1 MIILYESEVNCVLQE
16 DESLRRWKE
25 KLLGSLES
33 DLDGLFKDLSLF
45 VALYNNNDF
54 RLGLFKLFFF
64 PLIGQL
70 DPEVKFHSIGILSED
85 FGEIVTPLPVEENQN
100 GRTLFT
106 LREGSR
112 YQLKLQFSVMHNLVS
127 GLTYLNTV
135 WKGGLQGTHLLL
147 FFLFLLLIKLV
158 YIGFL

>member
-1 MIILYESEVNCVLQE
+1 MVC
-16 DESLRRWKE
+16 LRTFFFVY
-25 KLLGSLES
+25 
-33 DLDGLFKDLSLF
+33 DPCLF
-45 VALYNNNDF
+45 VLCNSFCLVCLCCFCFY
-54 RLGLFKLFFF
+54 

-85 FGEIVTPLPVEENQN
+85 FGEIVTPLPVEDNQN

-127 GLTYLNTV
+127 GLTYSNTV
-135 WKGGLQGTHLLL
+135 WKGGFQGTCLVLSL
-147 FFLFLLLIKLV
+147 FLFLRIDNLV
-158 YIGFL
+158 WIDFL

>member
-1 MIILYESEVNCVLQE
+1 E

-25 KLLGSLES
+25 KLLGCLES
-33 DLDGLFKDLSLF
+33 DLD
-45 VALYNNNDF
+45 
-54 RLGLFKLFFF
+54 
-64 PLIGQL
+64 GQL

-127 GLTYLNTV
+127 GLTYSNTV
-135 WKGGLQGTHLLL
+135 WKGGLQGPFSVLWLEE
-147 FFLFLLLIKLV
+147 FLGIV
-158 YIGFL
+158 GAIGRTNAAPQVATSL

>member
-1 MIILYESEVNCVLQE
+1 MVC
-16 DESLRRWKE
+16 LRT
-25 KLLGSLES
+25 LSVY
-33 DLDGLFKDLSLF
+33 DPCLFE
-45 VALYNNNDF
+45 LYNNNGF
-54 RLGLFKLFFF
+54 RFGLFKLFF

-85 FGEIVTPLPVEENQN
+85 FGEIVTPLPVEENHN

-127 GLTYLNTV
+127 GLTYSNTV
-135 WKGGLQGTHLLL
+135 WKGGLQGTHLVL
-147 FFLFLLLIKLV
+147 FFLSLLLVKLV
-158 YIGFL
+158 YIGFLWLTCYKNWSIIILKVEGRVQKTITINLI

>member
-1 MIILYESEVNCVLQE
+1 M
-16 DESLRRWKE
+16 
-25 KLLGSLES
+25 
-33 DLDGLFKDLSLF
+33 
-45 VALYNNNDF
+45 
-54 RLGLFKLFFF
+54 
-64 PLIGQL
+64 

-127 GLTYLNTV
+127 GLTYSNTV
-135 WKGGLQGTHLLL
+135 WKGGFQGTPLVLVSTD
-147 FFLFLLLIKLV
+147 FL
-158 YIGFL
+158 